1 MSWANLSFRERK
13 QLIRQQML
21 ALRNSKSIQE
31 LDSLS
36 ADITRTLL
44 ELPEIIGA
52 DTVSTYLH
60 IGSEVRTS
68 SIVDWLLSNGRKVII
83 PITDKTNK
91 RLIFSELRLPER
103 ELQRGALGIPEPKPE
118 IRKPVPLEQAD
129 VVLVPGVAW
138 DLRGYR
144 IGYGAGYY
152 DRSLNSLKRPV
163 PKIGLSFEF
172 QIVERIP
179 KGRFDRRVDKLVTE
193 RRCVDMNLDQ
203 LTPR

>member
-1 MSWANLSFRERK
+1 
-13 QLIRQQML
+13 ML

-36 ADITRTLL
+36 ADITRRLL
-44 ELPEIIGA
+44 ELPEIISA

-68 SIVDWLLSNGRKVII
+68 RIVDWLISNGRKVII
-83 PITDKTNK
+83 PITDKPNK
-91 RLIFSELRLPER
+91 RLIFTELRLPEK

-118 IRKPVPLEQAD
+118 FRRTVPLEQAD
-129 VVLVPGVAW
+129 IVLVPGVAW

-144 IGYGAGYY
+144 IGYGTGYY
-152 DRSLNSLKRPV
+152 DRSLNSLRRPV
-163 PKIGLSFEF
+163 PKIGLSYEF

-179 KGRFDRRVDKLVTE
+179 NGRFDRRVDKLVTE
-193 RRCVDMNLDQ
+193 RRSVDMHLDER
-203 LTPR
+203 TPR

>member
-1 MSWANLSFRERK
+1 
-13 QLIRQQML
+13 ML
-21 ALRNSKSIQE
+21 ALRNSKPIQE

-36 ADITRTLL
+36 ADITRRLL

-68 SIVDWLLSNGRKVII
+68 RIIDWLLSNRRKVIV
-83 PITDKTNK
+83 PITDKPNK
-91 RLIFSELRLPER
+91 RLIFSELRFPEK

-118 IRKPVPLEQAD
+118 FRRTVPLELAG

-152 DRSLNSLKRPV
+152 DRSLNSLRRPV
-163 PKIGLSFEF
+163 PKIGLSYEF

-179 KGRFDRRVDKLVTE
+179 NGRFDRRVDKLLTE
-193 RRCVDMNLDQ
+193 RRSVDMNLDQ